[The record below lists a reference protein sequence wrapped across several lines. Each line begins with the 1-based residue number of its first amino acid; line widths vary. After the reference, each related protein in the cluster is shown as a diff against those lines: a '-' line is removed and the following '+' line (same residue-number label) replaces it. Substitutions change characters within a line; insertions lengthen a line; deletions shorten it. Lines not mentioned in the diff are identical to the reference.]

1 MSDWNEF
8 RIVLAVARAGSLTG
22 AAKSLGH
29 DHSTIFRWLNLLE
42 KRRGVQLFDRTSS
55 VYTPTDAG
63 LQMVMA
69 AERLEA
75 EIIALDRS
83 ITGQDARLSG
93 KLKITSSET
102 LAYRILNEVLA
113 DFCEAHPGIEIELL
127 VDNRQ
132 LDLLRREA
140 DIAIRAT
147 RPHEGEL
154 FGRKIASTPWTFY
167 GSRTYLT
174 KRGRPATLNSLAG
187 QSVIGW
193 ESTASAAA
201 SVWLTDNIA
210 ASAFAY
216 RSSSLINQL
225 MAVKAGVGLAL
236 LPCYL
241 GDLEPDI
248 ERIFEP
254 LDELTRELWL
264 ITHKDLRNTAR
275 VRAFFDHV
283 GGGLLARRD
292 VLEGVLSQQ
301 QTQTIASE

>member
-1 MSDWNEF
+1 
-8 RIVLAVARAGSLTG
+8 
-22 AAKSLGH
+22 
-29 DHSTIFRWLNLLE
+29 
-42 KRRGVQLFDRTSS
+42 
-55 VYTPTDAG
+55 
-63 LQMVMA
+63 MVMA

-83 ITGQDARLSG
+83 IAGQDARLSG

-113 DFCEAHPGIEIELL
+113 DFCETHAGIEIELL

-140 DIAIRAT
+140 DVAIRAT

-167 GSRTYLT
+167 GSRAYLT
-174 KRGRPATLNSLAG
+174 KRGRPASMSSLTR

-201 SVWLTDNIA
+201 AVWLTDNIA
-210 ASAFAY
+210 SSAFAY

-241 GDLEPDI
+241 GDLESDI
-248 ERIFEP
+248 ERVLEP
-254 LDELTRELWL
+254 LDGLTRELWL

-283 GGGLLARRD
+283 GGGLLARRPL
-292 VLEGVLSQQ
+292 LEGASNHRA
-301 QTQTIASE
+301 TSAIAPS